1 MVGAIGGHAESV
13 RAALRGIWQRYGC
26 GCAEPLSGNQSRVF
40 FFLVLR
46 AAGLTFVFVQV
57 PTAVV
62 TRATESALQK
72 NRKASAAAAG
82 GGAAVSANKD
92 GNSSG
97 SATPSPEKSYL
108 PAPVGKPKRV
118 RPVSTTDSPST
129 SLVAGGA
136 AAAVVKPVHHTPL
149 FQHRFCALNNAD
161 AAGTCCSCCPSR
173 CHRLGV
179 AASSQ
184 EAAAGQLVFR
194 CVRVRYNRACAAA
207 LCRRIF
213 R

>member
-1 MVGAIGGHAESV
+1 MVGAVGGHAESV
-13 RAALRGIWQRYGC
+13 RAALRGIWQRYGG
-26 GCAEPLSGNQSRVF
+26 GCAKPLSGNQSRVF
-40 FFLVLR
+40 FFLILC

-72 NRKASAAAAG
+72 SRKASASAAG

-136 AAAVVKPVHHTPL
+136 AVAIVKPVHYIPL
-149 FQHRFCALNNAD
+149 FL
-161 AAGTCCSCCPSR
+161 TP
-173 CHRLGV
+173 
-179 AASSQ
+179 
-184 EAAAGQLVFR
+184 
-194 CVRVRYNRACAAA
+194 
-207 LCRRIF
+207 I
-213 R
+213 